1 MNRNGWTRKRQK
13 MMLRKRIEWRG
24 QRTICLWKKNCWT
37 GGKKKSYCQIMLNT
51 LKLHNAIRQVHLNK
65 VERKDYIVQ
74 SLIDFIKPNRPC
86 HNTGYH
92 FSSTYFVQST
102 YPRPFQRRVLDLLKN
117 WENSTEFPYTLD
129 TVFPIIWE

>member
-1 MNRNGWTRKRQK
+1 M
-13 MMLRKRIEWRG
+13 
-24 QRTICLWKKNCWT
+24 KNELLNW
-37 GGKKKSYCQIMLNT
+37 GKEKIILSNHAEYFI
-51 LKLHNAIRQVHLNK
+51 KLHNAIRQVHLNK

-102 YPRPFQRRVLDLLKN
+102 YPRPF
-117 WENSTEFPYTLD
+117 
-129 TVFPIIWE
+129 